1 MRPLHERDA
10 NHLRR
15 AIELAER
22 ARERGDNPFGA
33 VLVGEDGRI
42 LAEGQNTQNTERDVT
57 GHAETNLLR
66 EACRLYDTRTL
77 AASTLYSSGEPCAM
91 CSGTIFW
98 SGVGRVVYGMSSDRL
113 YELFPPSEAN
123 PVLRVP
129 CREVLSAGT
138 RATEVVGPV
147 LEEEAERVFEK
158 SAGP

>member
-1 MRPLHERDA
+1 MRPIHERDA

-15 AIELAER
+15 AIELAEG

-33 VLVGEDGRI
+33 VLVGEGGRI

-77 AASTLYSSGEPCAM
+77 ATSTLYSSGEPCAM

-98 SGVGRVVYGMSSDRL
+98 SDVGKVVYGMSSDRL
-113 YELFPPSEAN
+113 YDLFPPSEAN
-123 PVLRVP
+123 PVLRMP

-147 LEEEAERVFEK
+147 LEVEAERVFER
-158 SAGP
+158 SASP